1 MPPHASSSDP
11 ASMSLGDHLDELRR
25 RVFYALAAP
34 LPISIVAFFFSAQ
47 LIDLLLRP
55 LYRALES
62 NNLPV
67 QVQVLSPPEFILT
80 QLKLSIILAIIIASP
95 WILWQAW
102 LFISPGLYRHERR
115 FVYFLIPGS
124 AVLTTT
130 GVLLFYFVMLPL
142 MLQVLIMF
150 GSSLREPVDTVRIDA
165 DTAAMVE
172 EMEESPDRAHVQ
184 IRIVTETPLQVQAGD
199 IWLKM
204 PENVLHLAVP
214 STTGGAG
221 ALDILRLP
229 MGAASRVAQQFRLS
243 EYIGFVL
250 MLLLAISIAFQLP
263 LVIVLLGWLGIVTV
277 PWLRMNRRY
286 ALLLCAVISA
296 VTTPADVVSMILMLI
311 PLYGLYEL
319 GILLLVLAP
328 ASRVAE
334 GRVLFRSG
342 ASGAQGPGTSAGTS
356 DSAEDVTQTEQPFRP
371 PDEHNGGGNDDA
383 DSSDDRSGRS

>member
-25 RVFYALAAP
+25 RVFYAIAAP

-62 NNLPV
+62 NDLPV
-67 QVQVLSPPEFILT
+67 QVQVLSPPEFLLT
-80 QLKLSIILAIIIASP
+80 QLKLSIIVAIIISGP

-102 LFISPGLYRHERR
+102 LFIGPGLYRHERR

-124 AVLTTT
+124 AVLTTA

-142 MLQVLIMF
+142 VLQVLIMF

-165 DTAAMVE
+165 GPAAIVE
-172 EMEESPDRAHVQ
+172 EMVEASDKGHAQ
-184 IRIVTETPLQVQAGD
+184 IRIVTETPVQAEAGD
-199 IWLKM
+199 VWLKM

-214 STTGGAG
+214 SATGGED

-243 EYIGFVL
+243 ETIGFIL
-250 MLLLAISIAFQLP
+250 MFLLAISIAFQLP
-263 LVIVLLGWLGIVTV
+263 LVILLLGWLGLVTV
-277 PWLRMNRRY
+277 PWLRANRRY
-286 ALLLCAVISA
+286 ALFLFAIVSMF
-296 VTTPADVVSMILMLI
+296 TTPADLVSMILMLI

-319 GILLLVLAP
+319 GILLLVFAP
-328 ASRVAE
+328 ASRVAA
-334 GRVLFRSG
+334 GRVLFRRG
-342 ASGAQGPGTSAGTS
+342 ASGEPGPGTSAGTS
-356 DSAEDVTQTEQPFRP
+356 DSPDDVSQTEQPFRP
-371 PDEHNGGGNDDA
+371 PDEHHGGGNDDA